1 MNILLVEDEEK
12 VARFIKKGLE
22 EASYAVDVA
31 STGPEGVQ
39 KAIGRL
45 YDVIILDVVLPGSS
59 GLEVCRSI
67 RQQSVSVPIL
77 MLTALGTLQDK
88 VTGLDYGADDYLTKP
103 FHFQELI
110 ARLRALA
117 RRSQSGNQ
125 SSSTTEEIP
134 QPYTENILSIDDLEI
149 NTDGKT
155 VTRSGESIILTA
167 REFRLLEL
175 LVKNRGKVLSRSYI
189 AEVIWEQ
196 AFETG
201 SNVIDVYINYLR
213 KKIDHGHSRKL
224 IHTVIGMGYVLR

>member
-1 MNILLVEDEEK
+1 MHILLIEDEEK

-22 EASYAVDVA
+22 EASYTVDVA

-39 KAIGRL
+39 KAIGGQ

-67 RQQSVSVPIL
+67 RQQGVTVPVL

-103 FHFQELI
+103 FHFQELL
-110 ARLRALA
+110 ARLRALT
-117 RRSQSGNQ
+117 RRSR
-125 SSSTTEEIP
+125 SSSQGSLAAENS
-134 QPYTENILSIDDLEI
+134 QPDTDNILSIDDLEI
-149 NTDGKT
+149 NTDAKT
-155 VTRSGESIILTA
+155 VTRSGESITLTA